1 MLRRR
6 RGEQRQRE
14 RAAAPS
20 VAATFPG
27 VDTLRLELTFAGV
40 APTPASQGVV
50 LHAGAPA
57 FFEFACPCND
67 CDGSLDLGAAVS
79 SAVRTRVRRST
90 GTVACSGSRMVAGA
104 ASPCALR
111 ASYVVTGTANPSAA

>member
-27 VDTLRLELTFAGV
+27 VDTLRLEMTFAGV

-67 CDGSLDLGAAVS
+67 CDGSIHLGDAVS
-79 SAVRTRVRRST
+79 SAVRTRVRRAT
-90 GTVACSGSRMVAGA
+90 GTVACSGNRVVAGTA
-104 ASPCALR
+104 APCALR
-111 ASYVVTGTANPSAA
+111 ASYVVTGTASPA

>member
-6 RGEQRQRE
+6 RGEQRQRQ

-27 VDTLRLELTFAGV
+27 VDTLRLDLTFAGV
-40 APTPASQGVV
+40 APVPASQGVV

-67 CDGSLDLGAAVS
+67 CDGSLDLGDAVS
-79 SAVRTRVRRST
+79 SAVRTRLRRAS
-90 GTVACSGSRMVAGA
+90 GTVACSGNRVVAGT
-104 ASPCALR
+104 SVPCTLW
-111 ASYVVTGTANPSAA
+111 ASYVVTGTASPPAA